1 MLEQFK
7 AALAEKNRARL
18 ALLLD
23 EIDPDETD
31 DAGNTALHLAAEQA
45 DGDMIRELLIRG
57 CDPFAVN
64 HYGWT
69 ALHSLV
75 RFRDFAEYPEAVTE
89 SCIRLLN
96 AGCPKEKR
104 DESGLTFYQLAA
116 QRVNVPIFEALLLSH
131 LHPAAIV
138 LSNGDTTLHL
148 VCRSL
153 NLIDSARGEAH
164 VRL

>member
-96 AGCPKEKR
+96 VRTCP
-104 DESGLTFYQLAA
+104 
-116 QRVNVPIFEALLLSH
+116 
-131 LHPAAIV
+131 
-138 LSNGDTTLHL
+138 
-148 VCRSL
+148 RSISFL
-153 NLIDSARGEAH
+153 
-164 VRL
+164 